1 MEKRKVDGEGDFVV
15 VLAGN
20 AVILEE
26 GFFLELGYG
35 LDAVGV
41 EEVVEEEGV
50 VAGQV
55 EVADFAH
62 FVECWEDSFLQEID
76 AIVCEECLELH
87 LDLGLR
93 IGVFREEKGGF
104 GIWGNWRERGASVF

>member
-1 MEKRKVDGEGDFVV
+1 MEAVGIDVPGLGVDGEDGAEGAVEEGEVDGKGDFVV

-20 AVILEE
+20 AVIVEE
-26 GFFLELGYG
+26 GFFLELCYG

-62 FVECWEDSFLQEID
+62 FV
-76 AIVCEECLELH
+76 
-87 LDLGLR
+87 
-93 IGVFREEKGGF
+93 
-104 GIWGNWRERGASVF
+104 